1 MGIKPANYFILKD
14 GTVIKNLF
22 ELSKQL
28 DKMPEEIFSHH
39 VNENRNDFYNWVKD
53 VVKDKSLARKIS
65 SVKDKDKM
73 QRYIGAKIQKDV
85 VKGMNSK
92 KPKTKSKTKTANKKN
107 SKKTGIKPEKRNEQ
121 KKRSNSKNIIKDIWS
136 TFFKPKKEVNV
147 KDHPYINQNKVKPGI
162 NCPYKTIHC
171 GLLEFLF
178 GIVIGLLI
186 ALVLNQ
192 II

>member
-28 DKMPEEIFSHH
+28 DKMPEEVFSHH

-65 SVKDKDKM
+65 SVKDKSKM
-73 QRYIGAKIQKDV
+73 KKYIGAKIQKDV
-85 VKGMNSK
+85 VKGMNHK
-92 KPKTKSKTKTANKKN
+92 KPKTKPRTKTAEKKN
-107 SKKTGIKPEKRNEQ
+107 TQNTKTKPAKTQEQ
-121 KKRSNSKNIIKDIWS
+121 KKSSNSKNIIKDIWI
-136 TFFKPKKEVNV
+136 TLFKQKKEDNT
-147 KDHPYINQNKVKPGI
+147 KNHPYINQNKVKPGI

-186 ALVLNQ
+186 AMVLNQ